1 MSQRHS
7 WDHPVRVVQVIPPRP
22 GASLRTTVPDDWEQL
37 PVLHEMPLDSD
48 PVAFMPLAS
57 FMADAGS
64 MIVSISS
71 RPAHSAGSP
80 SLWLAHLCRSL
91 GFQPGPA
98 TALQDL
104 NPNIIASCYASQA
117 STRGVMPM
125 RLVLFQDGGHWVLV
139 TAMAVAWCWEAFE
152 FDLLRMLGS
161 LEILGNQ
168 GQTALG
174 LDSIIPFP
182 ELPPERADLPEP
194 RQSPTCE
201 ILRFAGI

>member
-1 MSQRHS
+1 M
-7 WDHPVRVVQVIPPRP
+7 RVVQVIPPPP
-22 GASLRTTVPDDWEQL
+22 GATFKTTVPEDWEQL

-48 PVAFMPLAS
+48 PMAFMPLAA

-71 RPAHSAGSP
+71 RPAHPAGSP
-80 SLWLAHLCRSL
+80 SLWLTHLCRHL
-91 GFQPGPA
+91 GFHPGPA

-104 NPNIIASCYASQA
+104 NPNIVASCFASQA
-117 STRGVMPM
+117 TTRGVTPM
-125 RLVLFQDGGHWVLV
+125 RLVLFQDGGQWVLV
-139 TAMAVAWCWEAFE
+139 TAMAVAWRWEAFE
-152 FDLLRMLGS
+152 FDLLRLLGS

-168 GQTALG
+168 GQSALG

-182 ELPPERADLPEP
+182 ELTQERTGRPEP
-194 RQSPTCE
+194 RQPQICE